1 MRLSDG
7 SEHRC
12 GRTYARPLGKIG
24 SLLGNLAEMSKLET
38 FTAQG
43 AFTPVLAKHSKSF
56 SLVGAIAVGVDRMQ
70 RNFAPMR
77 KQVEA
82 WQQSELTDLTAK
94 VVIYQAFI
102 EGRREAP
109 KHLARSVAPFT
120 SS

>member
-1 MRLSDG
+1 VEFSWVHTAYAPLAEEARSIDNREYLMRLSDG

-56 SLVGAIAVGVDRMQ
+56 SLVGAIAVGV
-70 RNFAPMR
+70 
-77 KQVEA
+77 
-82 WQQSELTDLTAK
+82 
-94 VVIYQAFI
+94 
-102 EGRREAP
+102 
-109 KHLARSVAPFT
+109 APFR